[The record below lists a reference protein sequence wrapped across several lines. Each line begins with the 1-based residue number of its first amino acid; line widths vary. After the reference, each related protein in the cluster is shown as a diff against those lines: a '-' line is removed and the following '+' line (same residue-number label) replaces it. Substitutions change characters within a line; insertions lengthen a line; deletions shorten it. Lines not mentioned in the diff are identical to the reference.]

1 MTACYASSMQ
11 RRHVLIALVAMPLMA
26 AAADPA
32 APVRTF
38 VAGAPGRSA
47 AQIAQLVGETF
58 DLDALA
64 TAALGAA
71 PATAEQRRRLGQA
84 IARRIAAE
92 TVARGDRHVQTV
104 VARTKPIGPGQWL
117 ITTQTPRRNM
127 EPLLLSWRVSNAGG
141 ALKIIDVLRDG
152 TSSIGVQRREIAT
165 ALRRQ
170 TLDAVINAM
179 EQRYGGP

>member
-1 MTACYASSMQ
+1 MQ
-11 RRHVLIALVAMPLMA
+11 RRHVLIALTALPLTA

-32 APVRTF
+32 APVRVF
-38 VAGAPGRSA
+38 VAGAPGRDA
-47 AQIAQLVGETF
+47 AQIEQLVGETF

-64 TAALGAA
+64 SAALGAA
-71 PATAEQRRRLGQA
+71 PAGPEQRRRLGRV
-84 IARRIAAE
+84 IARRIAVE
-92 TVARGDRHVQTV
+92 TVARADRNVQTA

-127 EPLLLSWRVSNAGG
+127 EPLLLTWRVSDASG

-165 ALRRQ
+165 ALRRSS
-170 TLDAVINAM
+170 LDDVIAAM
-179 EQRYGGP
+179 ERRYGGQSPPASPR